1 VTLALLS
8 GVAYAGV
15 VAYAASR
22 EPTLAPVVATIG
34 AFGVVLLLFVLVRGH
49 DDLLGW
55 ALALGGVVYAIA
67 LVVHGTHVDE
77 AAPLVGAGLLV
88 SGELATWSLDE
99 RRPIAR
105 ARGLLAARA
114 VGVAILALAGLAAAA
129 LVVSLSAASAG
140 NGLVWTLFGSA
151 AAVLV
156 IAVAARAG
164 RH

>member
-1 VTLALLS
+1 VL
-8 GVAYAGV
+8 YAAV

-22 EPTLAPVVATIG
+22 KPPIAIV
-34 AFGVVLLLFVLVRGH
+34 
-49 DDLLGW
+49 
-55 ALALGGVVYAIA
+55 ALALGAMGALMLLAMLVRRIDELLPASLALVGIAYAIEILA
-67 LVVHGTHVDE
+67 RGSGVDDG
-77 AAPLVGAGLLV
+77 APLVGVALLLCA
-88 SGELATWSLDE
+88 ELATWSLDE